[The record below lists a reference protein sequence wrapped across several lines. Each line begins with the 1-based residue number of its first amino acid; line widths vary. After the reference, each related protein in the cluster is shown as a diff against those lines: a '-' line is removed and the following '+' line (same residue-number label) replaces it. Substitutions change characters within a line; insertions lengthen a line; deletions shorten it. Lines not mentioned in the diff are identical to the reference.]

1 MSEEKET
8 VYLECLESCFFS
20 PTEIAPY
27 TFAKEPIFQ
36 LTRLLKNMWAT
47 ECVFINIYHVP
58 HVKPGSVNTKKKKNK
73 NQYSSN

>member
-8 VYLECLESCFFS
+8 VYLECLESCFFFS

-36 LTRLLKNMWAT
+36 LT
-47 ECVFINIYHVP
+47 
-58 HVKPGSVNTKKKKNK
+58 
-73 NQYSSN
+73 